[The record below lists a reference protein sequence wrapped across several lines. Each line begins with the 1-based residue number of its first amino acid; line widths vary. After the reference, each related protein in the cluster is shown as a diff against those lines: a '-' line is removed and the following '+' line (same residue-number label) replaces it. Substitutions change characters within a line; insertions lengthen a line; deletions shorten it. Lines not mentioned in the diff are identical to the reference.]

1 MSRRS
6 MSSVRRGTRRAMDSQ
21 GNPPWELLS
30 VQGRKCCL
38 MRLGQ
43 NGNILR
49 GQRQQG
55 RTMDQE
61 HRDSPRNCPSCRL
74 VNPPDA
80 QVCDCG
86 FDFQSGLQGVA
97 PTRKRKSSHKGPP
110 SGILILVLV
119 LMGGRM
125 AFRATNHAAQPSAER
140 RTSAHQLEQ
149 ARRAT
154 VRALERAETQRT
166 QLLSGN
172 VQRLSESSLRPR
184 GSDEIGVWDRLKVSA
199 LSAARGGAV
208 ALTALLGGPPKR

>member
-1 MSRRS
+1 MNRCS
-6 MSSVRRGTRRAMDSQ
+6 MSSAQRGTRRAMDSQ
-21 GNPPWELLS
+21 RNQLWELPS
-30 VQGRKCCL
+30 VQGRECCL

-43 NGNILR
+43 NGKILS
-49 GQRQQG
+49 GKRQQG

-61 HRDSPRNCPSCRL
+61 YRDSPRNCPSCRL

-86 FDFQSGLQGVA
+86 YDFQSGLQGAA

-125 AFRATNHAAQPSAER
+125 AFRATNHAAQPSTER
-140 RTSAHQLEQ
+140 RSSAHQLEQ
-149 ARRAT
+149 ARAT
-154 VRALERAETQRT
+154 LRALERAETQRT
-166 QLLSGN
+166 QLLAGD
-172 VQRLSESSLRPR
+172 VLRLSESSLRPR

-208 ALTALLGGPPKR
+208 ALTALLGGRLKR